1 MSTSSGDRV
10 FGTPIK
16 TTQHQRSKNPNLTQQ
31 VDVSGIGNFNH
42 ESLNKVPQHV
52 EKSVHQPKKFVVSTA
67 MNTNEDVDDSLAIM
81 LDKDLNKGRGTCSKE
96 NWNMVIHRKAS
107 SNVSPGSRSNSS
119 NDLLCSN
126 SFDAF
131 LKDTR
136 NDGNVM
142 APTLHISNPEVNK
155 IIQECEVAMA
165 LKSNLAIK
173 PPIITLNTLAHEVP
187 TQSLES
193 FRELQGES
201 GQLILSK
208 GNDKDLVKGMSSL
221 SQANLTNNL
230 IISKENQGERSAPRW
245 ADLVDEQVQVSPP
258 ILNGNLSP
266 QALEFVPKSVIAKKN
281 EVEAL
286 ASGVNPTNAYD
297 IDLGDNSF
305 DEDEE
310 DNILHECFD
319 KVARDGDI
327 SPRHQRSGSN
337 KSKRKTH
344 GRQHSWDGKV
354 TGEFVPRQLPMRLA
368 KQNHMTVSIDLT
380 RSNQPKKK

>member
-1 MSTSSGDRV
+1 
-10 FGTPIK
+10 
-16 TTQHQRSKNPNLTQQ
+16 
-31 VDVSGIGNFNH
+31 
-42 ESLNKVPQHV
+42 
-52 EKSVHQPKKFVVSTA
+52 
-67 MNTNEDVDDSLAIM
+67 
-81 LDKDLNKGRGTCSKE
+81 
-96 NWNMVIHRKAS
+96 
-107 SNVSPGSRSNSS
+107 
-119 NDLLCSN
+119 
-126 SFDAF
+126 
-131 LKDTR
+131 
-136 NDGNVM
+136 
-142 APTLHISNPEVNK
+142 
-155 IIQECEVAMA
+155 
-165 LKSNLAIK
+165 
-173 PPIITLNTLAHEVP
+173 
-187 TQSLES
+187 
-193 FRELQGES
+193 
-201 GQLILSK
+201 
-208 GNDKDLVKGMSSL
+208 MSSF

-245 ADLVDEQVQVSPP
+245 AVFVDEEVQVSPP
-258 ILNGNLSP
+258 ILNGKLSP

-286 ASGVNPTNAYD
+286 ASRVNPTNANA
-297 IDLGDNSF
+297 IDLGDDSF

-310 DNILHECFD
+310 DNILDECFD

>member
-1 MSTSSGDRV
+1 M
-10 FGTPIK
+10 
-16 TTQHQRSKNPNLTQQ
+16 QQ
-31 VDVSGIGNFNH
+31 VDVSGIGNFNL
-42 ESLNKVPQHV
+42 ESLNEVPQHV
-52 EKSVHQPKKFVVSTA
+52 EKSVHHAKEIVVSTA
-67 MNTNEDVDDSLAIM
+67 LNTSEDVDDSLAIM
-81 LDKDLNKGRGTCSKE
+81 LDKDLNKERGTCSKE

-126 SFDAF
+126 SFDDF
-131 LKDTR
+131 LKDTVK
-136 NDGNVM
+136 DGNVI

-155 IIQECEVAMA
+155 IIQECEATMA

-173 PPIITLNTLAHEVP
+173 PPIVTLNTLAHEVL

-245 ADLVDEQVQVSPP
+245 ADLVDEEVQVSPP
-258 ILNGNLSP
+258 ILNGKLSP

-286 ASGVNPTNAYD
+286 ASGVNPTNSYA
-297 IDLGDNSF
+297 IDLGDDSF

-310 DNILHECFD
+310 DNILDECFD

-337 KSKRKTH
+337 KRK
-344 GRQHSWDGKV
+344 GR
-354 TGEFVPRQLPMRLA
+354 
-368 KQNHMTVSIDLT
+368 HMVGNTVGMV
-380 RSNQPKKK
+380 K

>member
-1 MSTSSGDRV
+1 
-10 FGTPIK
+10 
-16 TTQHQRSKNPNLTQQ
+16 
-31 VDVSGIGNFNH
+31 
-42 ESLNKVPQHV
+42 
-52 EKSVHQPKKFVVSTA
+52 
-67 MNTNEDVDDSLAIM
+67 MNTSEDVDGSLAIM
-81 LDKDLNKGRGTCSKE
+81 LDKDLNKGRGTCNKE
-96 NWNMVIHRKAS
+96 NWNMVILGRHH
-107 SNVSPGSRSNSS
+107 
-119 NDLLCSN
+119 LM
-126 SFDAF
+126 F
-131 LKDTR
+131 LQVHEDTGKDGIVT
-136 NDGNVM
+136 

-155 IIQECEVAMA
+155 IIQECEASMA

-173 PPIITLNTLAHEVP
+173 PPIVTLNTLAHEVP

-230 IISKENQGERSAPRW
+230 IISKENQRERSAPRW
-245 ADLVDEQVQVSPP
+245 TALVDEEVHVSPP
-258 ILNGNLSP
+258 ILNGKLSP

-286 ASGVNPTNAYD
+286 ASRVNPTNAYA
-297 IDLGDNSF
+297 IDLGDDCF

-310 DNILHECFD
+310 DNILDECFD

-327 SPRHQRSGSN
+327 SPRLQRSGSN
-337 KSKRKTH
+337 KSKRKTY

-354 TGEFVPRQLPMRLA
+354 TGEFVQRQLLMRLT

>member
-1 MSTSSGDRV
+1 MESQSCMVVKEGADHQVIPEASILPNENSIENDLELGNRGDMSISSVDRV

-31 VDVSGIGNFNH
+31 VDVSGIGNFSH

-52 EKSVHQPKKFVVSTA
+52 EKSVHQAKKIVVSTA
-67 MNTNEDVDDSLAIM
+67 MNTSEDVDDSLAIM

-96 NWNMVIHRKAS
+96 NWNM
-107 SNVSPGSRSNSS
+107 
-119 NDLLCSN
+119 
-126 SFDAF
+126 
-131 LKDTR
+131 DTR

-155 IIQECEVAMA
+155 IIQECEAAMA

-173 PPIITLNTLAHEVP
+173 PPIVTLNFLAHEVP

-201 GQLILSK
+201 GQRILSK
-208 GNDKDLVKGMSSL
+208 GNDKDL
-221 SQANLTNNL
+221 
-230 IISKENQGERSAPRW
+230 GERSAPRW
-245 ADLVDEQVQVSPP
+245 ADLVDEEVQVSPA
-258 ILNGNLSP
+258 ILNGKLSP

-327 SPRHQRSGSN
+327 SPSHQRSGSN

-344 GRQHSWDGKV
+344 GRQHTWDGKV
-354 TGEFVPRQLPMRLA
+354 TGEFVPRQLP
-368 KQNHMTVSIDLT
+368 I
-380 RSNQPKKK
+380 

>member
-1 MSTSSGDRV
+1 
-10 FGTPIK
+10 
-16 TTQHQRSKNPNLTQQ
+16 
-31 VDVSGIGNFNH
+31 
-42 ESLNKVPQHV
+42 
-52 EKSVHQPKKFVVSTA
+52 
-67 MNTNEDVDDSLAIM
+67 MNTSEDVDDSLAIM

-155 IIQECEVAMA
+155 IIQEYEAAMA

-173 PPIITLNTLAHEVP
+173 PPIVTLNTLAHEVP

-201 GQLILSK
+201 RQLILSK
-208 GNDKDLVKGMSSL
+208 GNDKDLVK
-221 SQANLTNNL
+221 
-230 IISKENQGERSAPRW
+230 E
-245 ADLVDEQVQVSPP
+245 VQVSPA
-258 ILNGNLSP
+258 ILNGKLSP

-286 ASGVNPTNAYD
+286 ASGANPTNAYD
-297 IDLGDNSF
+297 IDLGDSSF

-344 GRQHSWDGKV
+344 DRQHSWDGEV
-354 TGEFVPRQLPMRLA
+354 TGEFVPRQLPM
-368 KQNHMTVSIDLT
+368 
-380 RSNQPKKK
+380 